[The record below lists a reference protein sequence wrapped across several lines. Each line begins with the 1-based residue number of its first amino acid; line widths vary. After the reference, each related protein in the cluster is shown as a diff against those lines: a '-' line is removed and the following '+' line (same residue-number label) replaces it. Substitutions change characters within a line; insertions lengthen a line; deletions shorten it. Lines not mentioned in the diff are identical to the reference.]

1 MYHAKVTSKG
11 QITLPAGLRAKLN
24 LVPGSRVDFEERSD
38 GSFVIRRKTRDIGE
52 LYGILK
58 YDGPP
63 VSIEDMNK
71 AIAEAA
77 AERFKR
83 SVS

>member
-11 QITLPAGLRAKLN
+11 QITLPAPLRAKLK
-24 LVPGSRVDFEERSD
+24 LAPGSRVDFVEQPD
-38 GSFVIRRKTRDIGE
+38 GSFLMRRKTGDIRE
-52 LYGILK
+52 LRGILK

-63 VSIEDMNK
+63 LTIEEINEGIGR
-71 AIAEAA
+71 AIAEDF
-77 AERFKR
+77 ER

>member
-11 QITLPAGLRAKLN
+11 QITLPAPLRAKLK
-24 LVPGSRVDFEERSD
+24 LAPGSRVDFVEQPD
-38 GSFVIRRKTRDIGE
+38 GSFLMRRKTGDIRE

-63 VSIEDMNK
+63 LSIEEIDEALGR
-71 AIAEAA
+71 AIAED
-77 AERFKR
+77 FKR

>member
-11 QITLPAGLRAKLN
+11 QITLPAGLRAKLK
-24 LVPGSRVDFEERSD
+24 LMPGSRVDFEERPD
-38 GSFVIRRKTRDIGE
+38 GSFVIRRKTGSIRD
-52 LYGILK
+52 LCGIVK

-63 VSIEDMNK
+63 VSIEEMNE
-71 AIAEAA
+71 AIRKGAS
-77 AERFKR
+77 ERFKR